1 MNTPPPSTST
11 PPPSTTSGAS
21 AGPAGVQAPDGYK
34 TDTGQMSSAGR
45 NINTKAEDAKGDV
58 DEVKP
63 AKVKAAE
70 FGQHAEHQAWQP
82 DYAAAIEALG
92 TAATAMC
99 DNLMAFATQL
109 GGAGATYAEQEGS
122 AQQTVTQSGSGL

>member
-1 MNTPPPSTST
+1 
-11 PPPSTTSGAS
+11 
-21 AGPAGVQAPDGYK
+21 
-34 TDTGQMSSAGR
+34 MSSAGR

-63 AKVKAAE
+63 AKVKAPE
-70 FGQHAEHQAWQP
+70 FGQHADHQAWQA

-92 TAATAMC
+92 TASTAMC

-109 GGAGATYAEQEGS
+109 GGAGATYDAQESS
-122 AQQTVTQSGSGL
+122 AQNTVTQSGSGL